1 MNAVRIDPVQTDKVR
16 VVFEHD
22 LPAYSGLT
30 ELRIW
35 DVLP

>member
-1 MNAVRIDPVQTDKVR
+1 VNTVRIDPVQTEKVR

-22 LPAYSGLT
+22 LPAYSGMT

-35 DVLP
+35 DVVP